1 MSRIGDGINCRVGV
15 ASRFS
20 QADREFFK
28 KALALAKLGRGFV
41 SPNPVVGAV
50 VVREGEIVGTGYH
63 RKFGGD
69 HAEVEALREAGPN
82 ARGAT
87 LYCTLEPC
95 SHFGKT
101 PPCVNR
107 VIDAGI
113 KKVIIGSVDPNPLV
127 NGRGVRILREHGI
140 VVETGLYEEACRE
153 MNESFFKF
161 IATRLPFL
169 TLKIAQSI
177 DGKIADR
184 HGYSRWIS
192 NSFARKLTHR
202 WRWQNDAVLV
212 GIGTVL
218 QDDPEL
224 TVRHEIGPQP
234 RRIVLDSHLRI
245 PLTAKLVTDEFAQRT
260 IVIVSAACRE
270 EEKQTELEQ
279 RGVQVWRA
287 SPGKSGGLHL
297 VEVLERMG
305 AEGIASVLVEGGRRV
320 FSVLLQERLADRLS
334 CFVAPIILGEGVP
347 AFHGLHI
354 GSMSEAITLE
364 NLRWKVLGNNGL
376 ITGRI
381 KYPEVE

>member
-1 MSRIGDGINCRVGV
+1 MSF
-15 ASRFS
+15 RFS
-20 QADREFFK
+20 QADREYLK

-69 HAEVEALREAGPN
+69 HAEVEALREAGPQ

-107 VIDAGI
+107 VIEAGI
-113 KKVIIGSVDPNPLV
+113 SKVIIGSVDPNPLV
-127 NGRGVRILREHGI
+127 NGRGIRLLREHGV

-153 MNESFFKF
+153 LNESFFKY
-161 IATRLPFL
+161 ITTRLPFL

-184 HGYSRWIS
+184 HGFSRWIS

-202 WRWQNDAVLV
+202 WRWQHDAVLV

-234 RRIVLDSHLRI
+234 RRIILDTHLRI
-245 PLTAKLVTDEFAQRT
+245 PLTAKVLNDEHASRT
-260 IVIVSAACRE
+260 LLLISSACKE
-270 EEKQTELEQ
+270 EEKAAMLEQ
-279 RGVQVWRA
+279 RGVHVWRIA
-287 SPGKSGGLHL
+287 PGKNGSLNMVEALDRLGG
-297 VEVLERMG
+297 
-305 AEGIASVLVEGGRRV
+305 EGIASVLVEGGRRV
-320 FSVLLQERLADRLS
+320 FSALLEEKLADRLS

-364 NLRWKVLGNNGL
+364 NLRWKVLGDNGL

>member
-1 MSRIGDGINCRVGV
+1 M

-20 QADREFFK
+20 QTDREFFK

-69 HAEVEALREAGPN
+69 HAEVEALREAGTQ

-127 NGRGVRILREHGI
+127 NGRGIRILREHGI
-140 VVETGLYEEACRE
+140 VVETGLYEAACRE

-212 GIGTVL
+212 GIGTAL

-245 PLTAKLVTDEFAQRT
+245 PLAAKLVSDAFAART
-260 IVIVSAACRE
+260 IVMISSECRE
-270 EEKQTELEQ
+270 EEKQAQLEQ
-279 RGVQVWRA
+279 RGVQVWRV
-287 SPGKSGGLHL
+287 SPGKSEGLHL
-297 VEVLERMG
+297 VEVLERLG

-364 NLRWKVLGNNGL
+364 NLKWKVLGNNGL

-381 KYPEVE
+381 KYPEAE

>member
-1 MSRIGDGINCRVGV
+1 MS
-15 ASRFS
+15 SRFS
-20 QADREFFK
+20 QADREYLK

-41 SPNPVVGAV
+41 SPNPMVGAV
-50 VVREGEIVGTGYH
+50 VVREEEIVGTGYH

-69 HAEVEALREAGPN
+69 HAEVEALHEAGPQS
-82 ARGAT
+82 RGAT

-107 VIDAGI
+107 VIEAGI
-113 KKVIIGSVDPNPLV
+113 GKVIIGSVDPNPLV
-127 NGRGVRILREHGI
+127 NGRGIRILREHSI

-153 MNESFFKF
+153 LNESFFKY
-161 IATRLPFL
+161 ITTRLPFL

-202 WRWQNDAVLV
+202 WRWQSDAVLT

-218 QDDPEL
+218 QDDPQL

-234 RRIVLDSHLRI
+234 RRIILDTHLRI
-245 PLTAKLVTDEFAQRT
+245 PLSAKVLTDEHLSRT
-260 IVIVSAACRE
+260 IVMISAACKE
-270 EEKQTELEQ
+270 EEKAALLAA
-279 RGVQVWRA
+279 RGAQIWRIA
-287 SPGKSGGLHL
+287 PGKNGSLQM
-297 VEVLERMG
+297 VEVLDRLG
-305 AEGIASVLVEGGRRV
+305 AEGMASVLVEGGRRV
-320 FSVLLQERLADRLS
+320 FSALLEEKLADRLS
-334 CFVAPIILGEGVP
+334 CFVAPIILGEGIP
-347 AFHGLHI
+347 AFHGLEI

-376 ITGRI
+376 LTGRI